1 MEICV
6 IGAGYVGLT
15 TAAVLADLGHVVCCV
30 DTNVEKIHALKLGKV
45 PIYEPGLSEL
55 IKKNEHALTFSTSTI
70 ENIKKSQVIFI
81 AVGTPSLPDGRTD
94 LFYLHSVIDEIAETI
109 ESYKTIIIKS
119 TVPIGTNDDVYKTI
133 IQKGVDPLLFN
144 VVSNPE
150 FLKEGSAI
158 YDMVHPDKIVV
169 GKLADDQVSL
179 FVLKEIYQKI
189 DAPFIVTSLAGAEM
203 IKYASNAFLAT
214 KISFINEIARICDR
228 YSINVADVAK
238 GIGTDPRISPYF
250 LSAGIGYGGSC
261 FPKDLRSLEHSAL
274 DKNVTPLILQ
284 AVQAVNRSQVDYYID
299 KLSTFMDDFSE
310 KNISVLGISFKPN
323 TDDTRYS
330 PAVALIERLS
340 SLGGQIKVYDPQA
353 QFPFPENH
361 HVIQYTQLD
370 LSIIQAD
377 CVIIATDWEEFKH
390 LDWRKIKEGMRGKY
404 IFDAR
409 NFLDP
414 NLVREAGLIYMG
426 VARL

>member
-1 MEICV
+1 MGHSLNSFENIGGCFIKSDVLLICYKNLRVFEWRTNQMEICV

-30 DTNVEKIHALKLGKV
+30 DTNVKKIHALKLGKV

-189 DAPFIVTSLAGAEM
+189 EAPFIVTSLAGAEM

-214 KISFINEIARICDR
+214 KISFINEIARICDQ
-228 YSINVADVAK
+228 YSINVADVAERNWDRSENK
-238 GIGTDPRISPYF
+238 SLFSFSRHRIRWLL
-250 LSAGIGYGGSC
+250 LSKR
-261 FPKDLRSLEHSAL
+261 P
-274 DKNVTPLILQ
+274 
-284 AVQAVNRSQVDYYID
+284 
-299 KLSTFMDDFSE
+299 
-310 KNISVLGISFKPN
+310 SF
-323 TDDTRYS
+323 
-330 PAVALIERLS
+330 
-340 SLGGQIKVYDPQA
+340 
-353 QFPFPENH
+353 
-361 HVIQYTQLD
+361 
-370 LSIIQAD
+370 
-377 CVIIATDWEEFKH
+377 
-390 LDWRKIKEGMRGKY
+390 
-404 IFDAR
+404 
-409 NFLDP
+409 
-414 NLVREAGLIYMG
+414 VRA
-426 VARL
+426 